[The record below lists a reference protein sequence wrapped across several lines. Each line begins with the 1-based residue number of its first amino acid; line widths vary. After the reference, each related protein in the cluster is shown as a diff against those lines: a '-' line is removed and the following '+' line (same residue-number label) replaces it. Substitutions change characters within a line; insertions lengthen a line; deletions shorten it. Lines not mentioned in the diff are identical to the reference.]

1 MTSLPAR
8 LACAAALTFFAA
20 DANAE
25 TWRLSSM
32 MTAESFEGQSYQK
45 FAELVSEYTDGDIE
59 IRIYPNEQIGSM
71 NSVVEQL
78 SLGLIQLAPSGSSFL
93 ARWEEGIRYAAA
105 PFLFDDYAHWSN
117 FIEGDLF
124 QSWLKSVEETADISV
139 LGSIPDMPRGSFR
152 TLLTKEPIETAAD
165 IEGLKIRQY
174 QNELVIDAWTHLGAE
189 VRVLPWGEVYDG
201 INRGI
206 VDGVTSPAELIKSMR
221 FYEVAPNIIRTD
233 EYPQAVAWMMNKK
246 AWDKLSEENKAAML
260 RAHKEAAAFG
270 RDLLAKASASMQAE
284 LEAVEGVKVNFEF
297 DSSPLVAKMAEF
309 YEAREAAGKLPA
321 GLLDAVKAAR
331 GK

>member
-1 MTSLPAR
+1 MTSLTAR
-8 LACAAALTFFAA
+8 LACAAALTLFAV

-32 MTAESFEGQSYQK
+32 MTPESFEGQSYQK
-45 FAELVSEYTDGDIE
+45 FAELVSDYTNGDIE

-78 SLGLIQLAPSGSSFL
+78 SQGLIQLAPSGSSFL

-105 PFLFDDYAHWSN
+105 PFLFDDYEHWSN

-124 QSWLKSVEETADISV
+124 QSWLKNVEGTAGISI
-139 LGSIPDMPRGSFR
+139 LGSIPAMPRGSFR
-152 TLLTKEPIETAAD
+152 TLLTKEPVDTAAD
-165 IEGLKIRQY
+165 IKGLKIRQY
-174 QNELVIDAWTHLGAE
+174 QNELVIDAWTYLGAE

-206 VDGVTSPAELIKSMR
+206 VEGVTSPAELIKSMR

-233 EYPQAVAWMMNKK
+233 EYPQAVAWMMSKK
-246 AWDKLSEENKAAML
+246 AWDKLSEKNKAAML

-270 RDLLAKASASMQAE
+270 RDLLAKASASIQSD
-284 LEAVEGVKVNFEF
+284 LEAFEGVKVNFEF

-309 YEAREAAGKLPA
+309 YEAREAKGKLPA